1 MKNQYLRAL
10 KYGNVPALNNIDSVT
25 GSICSLFRISDNIKN
40 SKKNLI
46 PTILPPKMCVFMESV
61 PGSKDRPA

>member
-1 MKNQYLRAL
+1 MRL
-10 KYGNVPALNNIDSVT
+10 ALNNGNSVT

-40 SKKNLI
+40 AKKKKTLI

-61 PGSKDRPA
+61 PGSKDRPT